1 MGFRIRAAAA
11 ADIPA
16 LMTLRAAVN
25 ENRLA
30 DPERVQA
37 RHYQPFV
44 ERGDLW
50 IWEDAG
56 RILGFAA
63 GDRDTGWIWALFVE
77 PGFEGRGIGRALLA
91 RACDTLREAGFSE
104 ATLSTDPDTRAARF
118 YRRAGWREA
127 GSRADGEL
135 IFKAGIG

>member
-1 MGFRIRAAAA
+1 MGFCIRAAAA

-16 LMTLRAAVN
+16 LMTLRAAVT

-37 RHYQPFV
+37 RHYRPFV
-44 ERGDLW
+44 ARSDLW
-50 IWEDAG
+50 LWEDAG

-63 GDRDTGWIWALFVE
+63 GDRETGWIWALFVQ

-91 RACDTLREAGFSE
+91 RACDTLRGAGFAE
-104 ATLSTDPDTRAARF
+104 CTLSTDPDTRAARF
-118 YRRAGWREA
+118 YRRAGWWEA
-127 GSRADGEL
+127 GRTADGEV
-135 IFKAGIG
+135 IFKLPLA